1 MYFIASSM
9 PLNYYAVFWRSENKV
24 GNGDFHLD
32 ETSLRAWLG
41 RMRAEYPQ
49 MQHWGQ
55 SKEGNLYF
63 ERIPIL
69 IEEVRGGIKK
79 NYTLQTIP

>member
-1 MYFIASSM
+1 M

-69 IEEVRGGIKK
+69 IYASGVSTDAALGTIKGRK
-79 NYTLQTIP
+79 SLL